1 MKKQYIIGMALMA
14 LCGGTAAAQVRAASE
29 PVKLLS
35 SPTGLMA
42 PVWSPDGTKIAV
54 TGDNYAGIFVSD
66 ADGSN
71 LHAISTLSGAGYKM
85 VWSADSRNILG
96 NVNIRDN
103 KGTIRELRSFDV
115 ATGESAVVTPRR
127 RTQAQ
132 PGAETA
138 TGIYAAMIAA
148 PTEAAN
154 TIASLAQFA
163 GKTIINPALSP
174 DGNSVVFQVP
184 GKGMWIINADGSGL
198 RSLGSGSHAAWLPDS
213 RTIVYTIVSDN
224 GSEFTGSTIMSLN
237 VANGKKSTVLSST
250 SYIPMT
256 PAVSPDGKKVAFE
269 NAADASIYV
278 MNIK

>member
-1 MKKQYIIGMALMA
+1 
-14 LCGGTAAAQVRAASE
+14 
-29 PVKLLS
+29 
-35 SPTGLMA
+35 
-42 PVWSPDGTKIAV
+42 
-54 TGDNYAGIFVSD
+54 
-66 ADGSN
+66 
-71 LHAISTLSGAGYKM
+71 
-85 VWSADSRNILG
+85 
-96 NVNIRDN
+96 
-103 KGTIRELRSFDV
+103 
-115 ATGESAVVTPRR
+115 
-127 RTQAQ
+127 
-132 PGAETA
+132 
-138 TGIYAAMIAA
+138 MIAA